1 MISLGVSLRSGYLTG
16 MQTLGKALQMFGLVI
31 GPMALIYYFSNRGL
45 VSEARLMFG
54 ELSILAI
61 SVGSFCI
68 GNVLLS
74 KES

>member
-1 MISLGVSLRSGYLTG
+1 
-16 MQTLGKALQMFGLVI
+16 MFGLVI
-31 GPMALIYYFSNRGL
+31 GPMALIYYFSNQGI
-45 VSEARLMFG
+45 VSVARLMFG

-61 SVGSFCI
+61 AVASFCI

>member
-1 MISLGVSLRSGYLTG
+1 MISLGVSLRSGYLTRMHTFG
-16 MQTLGKALQMFGLVI
+16 RALQMFGLVI
-31 GPMALIYYFSNRGL
+31 GPMALIFYFSNQGRM
-45 VSEARLMFG
+45 SEAKLMFG

-61 SVGSFCI
+61 AVASFCI